1 MSFPLLSILSILIL
15 LMISQNMANP
25 FNRAKRHHNKY
36 DVSHCP
42 DGQNCHKR
50 RTVELESLQFWNCD
64 FSLNDCG
71 IHNQHNMDS
80 YFIHLSNKSV
90 PVFGKKG
97 LLYLSASKA
106 RSSGARLITPYFPTN
121 GCRYGCLTVEYLI
134 CGNGIRNLYLIQ
146 QDVSNYCVLQRDN
159 DYSNSWKESHLT
171 IDLTRSNPRFFIEV
185 HFNKSQNSFGFI
197 AISNLRFEYESCQ
210 RDETNACHL
219 NRFRDSLF

>member
-15 LMISQNMANP
+15 LTISQNMANP

-210 RDETNACHL
+210 RDETNACL
-219 NRFRDSLF
+219 

>member
-1 MSFPLLSILSILIL
+1 
-15 LMISQNMANP
+15 MANP

-210 RDETNACHL
+210 RDETNACL
-219 NRFRDSLF
+219 